1 LLERNPWS
9 RLPRFRAVIFDLDGT
24 LLDTEGG
31 TDKALVAVLDKAGL
45 NPELAGDLSRFHG
58 ATWHS
63 IATKLVEL
71 FPALAGRPVAEDL
84 QELFHAGQTLNP
96 PYEIPGARGALAA
109 AAASYPT
116 GIVTSST
123 RPTLELVRGHLGVD
137 PSSLVTVCA
146 EDVRQSKPSP
156 EGYLTAARLLG
167 VPPSECLVFED
178 SENGLAAASAAG
190 MTTIA
195 VAHQAGARQRRG
207 FSSMVSTSIRDYTE
221 LPTDFFAPTLP
232 RTQ

>member
-1 LLERNPWS
+1 MTELNQLS
-9 RLPRFRAVIFDLDGT
+9 RFPRFQAVLFDLDGT
-24 LLDTEGG
+24 LLDSEGG
-31 TDKALVAVLDKAGL
+31 TDKAVVAVLEKAGL

-63 IATKLVEL
+63 ISAELVEL
-71 FPALAGRPVAEDL
+71 FPALAGRPVAEEL

-96 PYEIPGARGALAA
+96 PCEIPGAREALAA
-109 AAASYPT
+109 AVAHLPT

-123 RPTLELVRGHLGVD
+123 RSTLELAQGHLGVD

-156 EGYLTAARLLG
+156 EGYLTAALLLG
-167 VPPSECLVFED
+167 VLPSECLVFED

-190 MTTIA
+190 MMTIA
-195 VAHQAGARQRRG
+195 VAHKAGAERRRRLAALA
-207 FSSMVSTSIRDYTE
+207 STVISDYTE
-221 LPTDFFAPTLP
+221 LPTDFFAPTLT